1 MTALALLSL
10 AIWLVLLLARGAFW
24 RTAGDMLPAATA
36 PAGQDGADAGPILAI
51 VPARDEADVLPRTL
65 PLLLAQEVPGGFS
78 VLLVDD
84 HSTDGTAEVARR
96 LAAEADLSARLD
108 IVQSK
113 PLPAGW
119 TGKLWAMRCG
129 LAAADA
135 AGTAAPRILFTDADI
150 AWQPGALAGLVAESE
165 RRGAVLASLMVR
177 LRAASAAERW
187 LIPPFVYFFRMLYP
201 FRWVADP
208 HRRTAAAA
216 GGAML
221 IDRAALQ
228 RAGGLAAIRTALI
241 DDVAMGTLMKREGP
255 VWLGLTK
262 AVHSVRAYAS
272 VGDVRAMV
280 VRSAYAEL
288 RYSPWRLLVAIA
300 GLALTFVVPPV
311 AALWGDGA
319 VARLAGL
326 AAWAA
331 MALSFA
337 PMAALYGVGLWRG
350 VLLPAV
356 AALYGVFT
364 VESAVRSWRGE
375 GGRWKGRIQAA
386 THRGTGLG
394 EGAVPE

>member
-24 RTAGDMLPAATA
+24 RTAGDMLPDAA
-36 PAGQDGADAGPILAI
+36 PAGRDGGGAGPILAI
-51 VPARDEADVLPRTL
+51 VPARDEAEVLPRTL
-65 PLLLAQEVPGGFS
+65 PSLLAQEVPGGVFI
-78 VLLVDD
+78 LLVDD

-96 LAAEADLSARLD
+96 LAAEAGHSARLD
-108 IVQSK
+108 VVQSA

-129 LAAADA
+129 LSTAEA
-135 AGTAAPRILFTDADI
+135 AGTAPQRILFTDADI
-150 AWQPGALAGLVAESE
+150 AWQPGALARLAAESE

-208 HRRTAAAA
+208 RRRTAAAA

-255 VWLGLTK
+255 VWLGLTD
-262 AVHSVRAYAS
+262 AVHSVRAYGA
-272 VGDVRAMV
+272 VGDIRTMV

-300 GLALTFVVPPV
+300 GLALTFLVPPV

-326 AAWAA
+326 AAWGM

-350 VLLPAV
+350 ALLPAV

-386 THRGTGLG
+386 AHRDAGLG